1 MSNSQYATFCI
12 TQRTDML
19 VNTLL
24 ELKTM
29 LPEPPNVTE
38 EDLEK
43 CRSTG
48 DYCPVLFE
56 WYKFTSGLC
65 VTFANL
71 QRNSPALRS
80 IHKIEYSILVGLIN
94 RIARLMLSNVHLSFE
109 GGFGETTAIIDR
121 CIFES
126 CITLSWLCRTNKDD
140 RFNRYMAGGLR
151 TELELKKHIEKNIS
165 DRNNEIQVIEER
177 MLGSIKRCIDESG
190 LTENEIEKNKKI
202 PDLAAM
208 LEITGRTRL
217 EYTVGQRLGSH
228 HIHGTWVS
236 LLFHYLEKDNSGTL
250 KPRGHNCPTHVNQYV
265 YTPIIVLD
273 ALTAF
278 VEYVFSECDER
289 NEITGLFNDTL
300 EEIHIINDEVVGDD
314 FTTI

>member
-1 MSNSQYATFCI
+1 
-12 TQRTDML
+12 
-19 VNTLL
+19 
-24 ELKTM
+24 M
-29 LPEPPNVTE
+29 LPEPPNITE

-56 WYKFTSGLC
+56 WYKFTGGLC
-65 VTFANL
+65 ITFANL

-109 GGFGETTAIIDR
+109 GGFGETTAIVDR

-126 CITLSWLCRTNKDD
+126 CVILSWLCRTNKND
-140 RFNRYMAGGLR
+140 RFNRYMAGGLK

-165 DRNNEIQVIEER
+165 DRNNETQVIEER
-177 MLGSIKRCIDESG
+177 MLSSIKRCIDESG
-190 LTENEIEKNKKI
+190 LTEDEIEKYKKI

-208 LEITGRTRL
+208 LDATGRSRL
-217 EYTVGQRLGSH
+217 EYTVGQRIGSH
-228 HIHGTWVS
+228 HVHGTWVS
-236 LLFHYLEKDNSGTL
+236 LLFHYLEKDNFGIL
-250 KPRGHNCPTHVNQYV
+250 KPRDHNCPTHVNQYV

-278 VEYVFSECDER
+278 VENVFSENEER
-289 NEITGLFNDTL
+289 NEITSLFNATL
-300 EEIHIINDEVVGDD
+300 EEIHSIKTQKSRP
-314 FTTI
+314 F